1 MTDRRGTFITFEGID
16 GAGKTTQIQRLA
28 AWLQEQGLRVVC
40 TREPGGTRIGD
51 AVRSVLLN
59 PRHTEMAARTEVLLY
74 AASRAQLVD
83 QIIRPALEE
92 GAVVL
97 CDRFVDASIAYQGAG
112 LGIGEEAVRAV
123 NAFALGNLMPDL
135 TLWFDIDWAQ
145 ARERLLAAR
154 GLGSLDRIEQRG
166 ADFFDR
172 VASAFRALQ
181 IAEPGRIRRID
192 ARLDVEAIQQEIKRV
207 VWNHINND
215 LE

>member
-28 AWLQEQGLRVVC
+28 TWLQEQGLRVVC

>member
-28 AWLQEQGLRVVC
+28 TWLEEQGLRVVC

>member
-28 AWLQEQGLRVVC
+28 TWLEEQGLRVVC

-83 QIIRPALEE
+83 QVIRPALEE

-135 TLWFDIDWAQ
+135 TLWFDIDWVQ

-192 ARLDVEAIQQEIKRV
+192 ARLDVEAMQQEIKRV